1 MVRTLGRQRPNFKI
15 PEPGPNDGTAGSIV
29 PGACAIAANSA
40 RIPPG
45 PLPAARHPYK
55 AAPFRRNDV
64 LLNFLPKGLVAF
76 PGSGITNNLVDKA
89 RKIGTRSALDQAAP
103 LAGWDLPPA
112 FQTLCRL
119 MEARSPKAGRRE
131 YVQVLRLLE
140 SFGLEDLHDAVKDA
154 LRLGAIGFDAV
165 KHLVLCRVEKRP
177 PKLDLDVYPY
187 LPGRHR
193 LRRGQASGAVPGR
206 EAPAEARPR
215 RLPVS
220 AEGRRRQGLGRQ
232 LHVPAV
238 GGRGMTDSPTSCWH
252 TTSRP

>member
-45 PLPAARHPYK
+45 PSPAARHPYK

-76 PGSGITNNLVDKA
+76 PGSGITNNLIDKA

-112 FQTLCRL
+112 FQTLRRL

-131 YVQVLRLLE
+131 YVHVLRMLE

-165 KHLVLCRVEKRP
+165 KHLVLCRVEKR
-177 PKLDLDVYPY
+177 
-187 LPGRHR
+187 
-193 LRRGQASGAVPGR
+193 
-206 EAPAEARPR
+206 
-215 RLPVS
+215 
-220 AEGRRRQGLGRQ
+220 
-232 LHVPAV
+232 
-238 GGRGMTDSPTSCWH
+238 GGTI
-252 TTSRP
+252 

>member
-76 PGSGITNNLVDKA
+76 PGSGITNNLIDKA

-187 LPGRHR
+187 LPK
-193 LRRGQASGAVPGR
+193 A
-206 EAPAEARPR
+206 
-215 RLPVS
+215 
-220 AEGRRRQGLGRQ
+220 
-232 LHVPAV
+232 AV
-238 GGRGMTDSPTSCWH
+238 GRASAASYMCLLSEDAA
-252 TTSRP
+252 